1 MSSQSSGFEKHART
15 VTGLTVVSRMGG
27 LLRDATMSRVFGI
40 SPLMDAFAFGFQV
53 PNLFRRLF
61 GEGVLSAAFLP
72 EYTRLSDDD
81 PATAALMARLLVGR
95 SIMLLSGIVLL
106 IELLL
111 LFGALDGFLEVQGL
125 RLLAIMLPYAP
136 MVCLVALMG
145 AMLQAHGRF
154 GPTAA
159 APIIMN
165 LFFVLTTLLLLPLVS
180 SGRLSSEAQI
190 SWVAAS
196 LLVAGLIQ
204 VLWSWRALRALPTP
218 RGVADRAVAR
228 STSFKVVRSGL
239 PMALGLGV
247 LQFNTL
253 LDGIIASWP
262 TLVGP
267 TIPILD
273 IDYPLKEGSMAALGF
288 ASRLYE
294 FPLGVFGIALATAIF
309 PQLSRERDDRER
321 FNATLK
327 RGIRLSFFIGLPA
340 TIGLLLV
347 HRPLVAVV
355 LQGDAFTPSDT
366 ARTGFILI
374 GYASALWAYCATHV
388 LVRAFY
394 ARGEA
399 MTAVKVAVGLVALNL
414 TLNLILIWTPLEVAG
429 LAWSTAICAVLQ
441 VFILSGILSARTG
454 RLFDVGLRRS
464 LLRTILLGMVVL
476 IGCSIVQWVIGSS
489 LGSGSVLHQLIM
501 LMILVPAGAVPF
513 LFVAWWL
520 RSPELGWLLGDRF
533 MRS

>member
-1 MSSQSSGFEKHART
+1 MSSRSSGFEKHART

-81 PATAALMARLLVGR
+81 PATASLMARLLIGR
-95 SIMLLSGIVLL
+95 SIMLLAAIVLV
-106 IELLL
+106 IEILLL
-111 LFGALDGFLEVQGL
+111 SGVLDGFLEAHRLQ
-125 RLLAIMLPYAP
+125 LLAIMLPYAP

-145 AMLQAHGRF
+145 AMLHAHGRF

-165 LFFVLTTLLLLPLVS
+165 LLFVASTLALLPLVS
-180 SGRLSSEAQI
+180 AGRLTTEAQI

-196 LLVAGLIQ
+196 LLLAGMIQ
-204 VLWSWRALRALPTP
+204 VFWSWRALRAIPVP
-218 RGVADRAVAR
+218 VASPDRVVAR
-228 STSFKVVRSGL
+228 QTSFKIIRSGL
-239 PMALGLGV
+239 PMAVGLGV
-247 LQFNTL
+247 IQFNTL

-262 TLVGP
+262 TIVGP
-267 TIPILD
+267 TVPFLD
-273 IDYPLKEGSMAALGF
+273 VAYPLKEGSMAALGF

-309 PQLSRERDDRER
+309 PQLSRERDDIPT

-340 TIGLLLV
+340 TIGLLMV

-355 LQGDAFTPSDT
+355 LQGESFTTEDT
-366 ARTGFILI
+366 DRTGFVLL
-374 GYASALWAYCATHV
+374 GYASALWAYCITHV
-388 LVRAFY
+388 LVRGFY

-399 MTAVKVAVGLVALNL
+399 MTAVKVAVGSVFLNL
-414 TLNLILIWTPLEVAG
+414 TLNLTLIWTPLEVAG
-429 LAWSTAICAVLQ
+429 LAWSTAICAVVQ
-441 VFILSGILSARTG
+441 VLILSWILSRRTG
-454 RLFDVGLRRS
+454 RLFDAELRRS
-464 LLRTILLGMVVL
+464 LVTTLLLGGLVL
-476 IGCSIVQWVIGSS
+476 VSCAGLHLG
-489 LGSGSVLHQLIM
+489 LGSLAEDESWLGQLIVLSVL
-501 LMILVPAGAVPF
+501 VPGGGIPF
-513 LFVAWWL
+513 FIVAWWL
-520 RSPELGWLLGDRF
+520 RVPELGWLLGHRF
-533 MRS
+533 ERS